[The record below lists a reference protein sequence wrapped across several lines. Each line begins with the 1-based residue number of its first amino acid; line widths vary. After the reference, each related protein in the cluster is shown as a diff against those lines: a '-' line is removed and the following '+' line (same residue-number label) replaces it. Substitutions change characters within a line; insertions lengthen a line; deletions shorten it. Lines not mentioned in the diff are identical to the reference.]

1 MLAEIGRYRPAP
13 VASQIR
19 AYRPHAS
26 SVMTID
32 ITVPAIA
39 PTHERRHEAV
49 SADISAALPS
59 RLNAVIAGSDVG
71 LAIQISSPRMA
82 RVANELSSRGGGV
95 IMGLIA
101 SQTPM
106 GIPER
111 HRLVQTGTSNSGVVA
126 QRDHALTG
134 WQCLSKIQRRAAAP
148 FTCSRLG
155 ACCGAGPARRE
166 VVSPLYPMIGFRGR
180 SHPESFGGVFNG
192 TFDCCR

>member
-1 MLAEIGRYRPAP
+1 M
-13 VASQIR
+13 ASQIR
-19 AYRPHAS
+19 AYRPQAS
-26 SVMTID
+26 SVMAIE
-32 ITVPAIA
+32 ITVPATA

-49 SADISAALPS
+49 SAALPS

-71 LAIQISSPRMA
+71 LVIQISSPRMA
-82 RVANELSSRGGGV
+82 RVANELSSLGGGV
-95 IMGLIA
+95 MMGLIA
-101 SQTPM
+101 SQTPR
-106 GIPER
+106 GIAER
-111 HRLVQTGTSNSGVVA
+111 HRLVQTGTSNSGIVA

-155 ACCGAGPARRE
+155 ACCGAGPTRRE

-192 TFDCCR
+192 TFDRCR